1 LQSVDEIK
9 LYYEKAIDKMIDEL
23 SDLRDKLLLDVED
36 IVRYGKMNKIEKK
49 FLDIMENKLDA
60 NQIKGE

>member
-1 LQSVDEIK
+1 
-9 LYYEKAIDKMIDEL
+9 MIDEL
-23 SDLRDKLLLDVED
+23 SDLRDKLLQDVED